1 MFSRASLQIALI
13 AMPVTLTLS
22 ACPQETSPPTG
33 SVTGSSADSL
43 SPLPA
48 SFTGDLP
55 CADCPAIRY
64 SLNLFPDQTFYLR
77 RTYVG
82 EGDGLS
88 FDDIGQWEL
97 SSDGKKLIL
106 TGTANSLHRF
116 AIRSSDVLRMLDH
129 EGKEIT
135 SQFNHDLRRTPD
147 FQPFEPHLEMTGMFQ
162 YMADAA
168 TFVECQTG
176 RRWPVAME
184 AAFRDLEKAYLAAQ
198 RQPGEELMVAFEGRI
213 ANRPTMEG
221 QGETPTV
228 IVERHVDIRQG
239 ESCGTQSGQV
249 ALEGTFWKVTHLE
262 GKPVTSA
269 EGRRNLD
276 LLFTSD
282 QNRVSGFSGCNN
294 FIGGYEVKGN
304 QITLSR
310 LAGTRKA
317 CPEGMDTETQ
327 FLNALEKTRRWKISG
342 QELHLL
348 DDQGESL
355 AQLEAAGPA
364 KAE

>member
-1 MFSRASLQIALI
+1 MSFRIIAVIASLGLLA
-13 AMPVTLTLS
+13 LS
-22 ACPQETSPPTG
+22 ARPQETSQPTG
-33 SVTGSSADSL
+33 SVTGGATHSL

-48 SFTGDLP
+48 SFAGDLP
-55 CADCPAIRY
+55 CADCQAIRY

-82 EGDGLS
+82 KGDGHP
-88 FDDIGQWEL
+88 FDDIGRWEL
-97 SSDGKKLIL
+97 SNDGSTLIL
-106 TGTANSLHRF
+106 NGGPESPERF
-116 AIRSSDVLRMLDH
+116 AIRSSNVLRMLDR
-129 EGKEIT
+129 EGREIA
-135 SQFNHDLRRTPD
+135 SQFNYDLRRTPD
-147 FQPFEPHLEMTGMFQ
+147 FQRIEPRLKMAGMFQ

-168 TFVECQTG
+168 TFTECQTG

-184 AAFRDLEKAYLAAQ
+184 AGYRDLERVYLAAR
-198 RQPGEELMVAFEGRI
+198 RQPGEELMVSLEGQV
-213 ANRPTMEG
+213 AMRPKVDG

-239 ESCGTQSGQV
+239 ESCSSQSGTV
-249 ALEGTFWKVTHLE
+249 ALKGTVWKLTHLE

-269 EGRRNLD
+269 EQQRELD
-276 LLFTSD
+276 LVFSSD

-294 FIGGYEVKGN
+294 FMGGYEVKGD
-304 QITLSR
+304 QISLSR

-317 CPEGMDTETQ
+317 CPEGMETETQ
-327 FLNALEKTRRWKISG
+327 FLNALEKARGWKISG
-342 QELHLL
+342 QELQLL
-348 DDQGESL
+348 DGRGEPL